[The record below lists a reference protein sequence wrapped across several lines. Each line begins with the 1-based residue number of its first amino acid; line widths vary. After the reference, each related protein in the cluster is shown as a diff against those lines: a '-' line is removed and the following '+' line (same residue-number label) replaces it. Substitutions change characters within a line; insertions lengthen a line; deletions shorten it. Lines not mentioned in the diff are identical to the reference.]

1 MQGATTDTAAFRGR
15 LAGIQGTAIRT
26 IALLMALAFAALAA
40 ASHAAAQ
47 PAFYHAPLHAIP
59 GPAGSIIRAEP
70 MVVSPTGST
79 AYRVLYRSRGLT
91 NEPIAVSGIVV
102 VPLGPLPPGGR
113 KVVAWAHPTSGV
125 VPHCGPSRSASL
137 YLQMMGHEA
146 MLARGYA
153 IAATD
158 YPGLG
163 TPGPHPYLV
172 GVSEARSVLDS
183 VRAAQ
188 AMPGVGRVRDFA
200 VWGHSQGGHAA
211 LYTGLIARSYAPELR
226 LVGVA
231 AAAPATELGVL
242 FNDDIGTSGGKNL
255 AALALWSWA
264 RVFNAPAERVVYP
277 GTMAVVDNIASIC
290 IESITDVIDRSR
302 AELPLEKRFLAVK
315 NLPALE
321 PWRTLMNGN
330 TPGPLPRDI
339 PVFISQGTADDTVR
353 PQVTL
358 DYANR
363 LCRNGSRLKLFL
375 MNGVSHTVA
384 ALDSAVVAVEWMQAR
399 FAGYPAPSDCK

>member
-1 MQGATTDTAAFRGR
+1 MT
-15 LAGIQGTAIRT
+15 GIAIRT
-26 IALLMALAFAALAA
+26 IALIMTLAFVFAANSPATG
-40 ASHAAAQ
+40 Q
-47 PAFYHAPLHAIP
+47 PAFYQASRHEIP
-59 GPAGSIIRAEP
+59 GPSGSIIRSEP
-70 MVVSPTGST
+70 MLISPTGST
-79 AYRVLYRSRGLT
+79 AYRVLYRSRGMN

-102 VPLGPLPPGGR
+102 VPLGPPPPGGR
-113 KVVAWAHPTSGV
+113 KVIAWAHPTSGV

-137 YLQMMGHEA
+137 YLQIMGHRA

-172 GVSEARSVLDS
+172 GVSEARSVIDS

-188 AMPGVGRVRDFA
+188 AFPGVGPVRDFA

-231 AAAPATELGVL
+231 AAAPATEIGVL

-264 RVFNAPAERVVYP
+264 RVYNAPAERVIYP
-277 GTMAVVDNIASIC
+277 GTMPIVDNIASIC
-290 IESITDVIDRSR
+290 IESLTDVIDRSR
-302 AELPLEKRFLAVK
+302 AELPLEKHFLSVK

-321 PWRTLMNGN
+321 PWRTLMARN

-375 MNGVSHTVA
+375 MNGLSHTVV
-384 ALDSAVVAVEWMQAR
+384 ALDSAEIAVDWMHAR
-399 FAGYPAPSDCK
+399 FAGHPAPSDCR

>member
-1 MQGATTDTAAFRGR
+1 
-15 LAGIQGTAIRT
+15 
-26 IALLMALAFAALAA
+26 
-40 ASHAAAQ
+40 
-47 PAFYHAPLHAIP
+47 
-59 GPAGSIIRAEP
+59 
-70 MVVSPTGST
+70 
-79 AYRVLYRSRGLT
+79 
-91 NEPIAVSGIVV
+91 
-102 VPLGPLPPGGR
+102 
-113 KVVAWAHPTSGV
+113 
-125 VPHCGPSRSASL
+125 
-137 YLQMMGHEA
+137 
-146 MLARGYA
+146 
-153 IAATD
+153 
-158 YPGLG
+158 
-163 TPGPHPYLV
+163 
-172 GVSEARSVLDS
+172 

-211 LYTGLIARSYAPELR
+211 LYTGLLARSYAPELR